1 MASAPPLVHAHRIL
15 AAGLAVFILGHLAT
29 HLTAVMGPQAHVA
42 VLKETQ
48 GVYRN
53 PVVEP
58 VLIAALLVQIVI
70 GARLLARRWAQ
81 AEKGFWGWAQLL
93 SGGYLIAFILIHSS
107 AALMT
112 RHVFGMDTDFYW
124 AAAPVNLAPFKYG
137 FFPYYAL
144 GVISVFTHLAAA
156 VQFGWG
162 ARAGI
167 LPVALIAVGVGV
179 AGVILASF
187 GGVLYPIDLPPAN
200 ASYFEKFGF

>member
-1 MASAPPLVHAHRIL
+1 MTPFPPLVRAHRIL

-29 HLTAVMGPQAHVA
+29 HLTAVMGPQAHTHA
-42 VLKETQ
+42 LKATQ
-48 GVYRN
+48 GLYRN
-53 PVVEP
+53 PFVEP

-124 AAAPVNLAPFKYG
+124 AAATVNLAPFKYG
-137 FFPYYAL
+137 FLPYYAL
-144 GVISVFTHLAAA
+144 GVMSVFTHLAAA
-156 VQFGWG
+156 VRFGWG
-162 ARAGI
+162 ERAVF
-167 LPVALIAVGVGV
+167 LPAALIAVGVVV

-187 GGVLYPIDLPPAN
+187 GGFLYPIDLPPAN
-200 ASYFEKFGF
+200 AAYFEKFGF